1 MKHLIFD
8 FDGVLGDSKQAIAE
22 THVEIRDVPDMTA
35 AFEMIERFFTSKAP
49 LGKEISDP
57 VALARKKEWISRFS
71 PVLLRRGIPFF
82 DGFIHEIG
90 KLVGQVRLAVVTSGS
105 RVYIDPFVAQIPLL
119 FDQVLCFEDS
129 LSKEVKIS
137 TICRNWQVSEK
148 DVYYFTDSNADV
160 HELEHQLTRTKL
172 AGCTW
177 GYVGAKWLEKVLP
190 TDQILYKFSDL
201 HQYLATH

>member
-22 THVEIRDVPDMTA
+22 THIEVGDVSNMQGA
-35 AFEMIERFFTSKAP
+35 ELMMEQYFTSKAP
-49 LGKEISDP
+49 LAKEKSNP
-57 VALARKKEWISRFS
+57 LALAKKLEWFSRFS
-71 PVLLRRGIPFF
+71 PILLRKGIPFF
-82 DGFIHEIG
+82 DGFISEIASISAP
-90 KLVGQVRLAVVTSGS
+90 VRLSVVTSGS
-105 RVYIDPFVAQIPLL
+105 HIFIDSFVRQIPLS
-119 FDQVLCFEDS
+119 FDHVLCFEDS
-129 LSKEVKIS
+129 PSKESKIG
-137 TICRNWQVSEK
+137 TICQNWHVSEK
-148 DVYYFTDSNADV
+148 DVYYFTDTNADV

-172 AGCTW
+172 AGCAW